1 MFWCLRILAQG
12 DHPQKVWSQS
22 VFGVLEEL
30 IRKDEEQSSRKD
42 FEQRILQ
49 QLLDELS
56 DLAAV
61 SELLEVTQCHRPY
74 IQSIKVD
81 EACELGKSRPY

>member
-1 MFWCLRILAQG
+1 MFSEYNRQLEQFFDSDRLFWCLRILAQG

-30 IRKDEEQSSRKD
+30 IRKEEEQSSRKD

-61 SELLEVTQCHRPY
+61 SELLEVTL
-74 IQSIKVD
+74 S
-81 EACELGKSRPY
+81 